1 MQVMQAMQAWWEQ
14 CDWCSYL
21 FWERAVNNS
30 RLSFFSHQWLAK
42 AHQNV
47 EGPSAGLNGQGK
59 VTNWGD
65 KQMIWA
71 RSIMRQDSSGLP
83 VIQILSNRRPAQT
96 NRRIESLPK
105 QPQLV
110 PTCSRRPQPGPRNAL
125 KLLQPATDADI
136 HWKLKNQQIIL
147 LPIKN
152 YNMSTLVLCID
163 SHKVAQFRVV
173 WLFQCQYP
181 HGLSLSLPRI
191 YWLLHFDN
199 WMCMNASPPILIVYL
214 YFNSS

>member
-1 MQVMQAMQAWWEQ
+1 MSKDLRL
-14 CDWCSYL
+14 DWM
-21 FWERAVNNS
+21 
-30 RLSFFSHQWLAK
+30 AK
-42 AHQNV
+42 ARSQI
-47 EGPSAGLNGQGK
+47 GG
-59 VTNWGD
+59 TN
-65 KQMIWA
+65 MILA
-71 RSIMRQDSSGLP
+71 RSSVRQDSPGLP

-110 PTCSRRPQPGPRNAL
+110 PTCSRRPQSGPRNAL

-152 YNMSTLVLCID
+152 YKMSTQIVLCID
-163 SHKVAQFRVV
+163 CRKVAQFRVV
-173 WLFQCQYP
+173 WLFQCQCP
-181 HGLSLSLPRI
+181 HDLSPSLPRT

-199 WMCMNASPPILIVYL
+199 WMRMKFILWMPLPPFWLFIYISIAVSNAATAAWTIIGPLLTIKPREVWS
-214 YFNSS
+214 